1 MIVRIMGQ
9 GQWVLEPE
17 HLMELNELDR
27 ALEDRVA
34 AGDEPGMLEA
44 LKGLVEGVRAR
55 GIEVHAFDAGA
66 IARELG
72 NAKLVNTVM
81 LGAIADYLPFPA
93 EILKEAILVRFRERK
108 PGLAAVNEEA
118 FEAGRAAQAAT

>member
-44 LKGLVEGVRAR
+44 L
-55 GIEVHAFDAGA
+55 
-66 IARELG
+66 
-72 NAKLVNTVM
+72 
-81 LGAIADYLPFPA
+81 
-93 EILKEAILVRFRERK
+93 
-108 PGLAAVNEEA
+108 
-118 FEAGRAAQAAT
+118 

>member
-44 LKGLVEGVRAR
+44 LKGLVEGLRAR
-55 GIEVHAFDAGA
+55 GIEVPEDVLAESDLVLPDVDVTLEEM
-66 IARELG
+66 RELLEEISEYYG
-72 NAKLVNTVM
+72 L
-81 LGAIADYLPFPA
+81 IPDADDELSESDP
-93 EILKEAILVRFRERK
+93 ESTEL
-108 PGLAAVNEEA
+108 
-118 FEAGRAAQAAT
+118 

>member
-44 LKGLVEGVRAR
+44 LRGLVEGVRTR
-55 GIEVHAFDAGA
+55 GIEVPEDVLAESDLVLPDVDVTLEEM
-66 IARELG
+66 REL
-72 NAKLVNTVM
+72 LE
-81 LGAIADYLPFPA
+81 
-93 EILKEAILVRFRERK
+93 EISEYY
-108 PGLAAVNEEA
+108 GLIPDPDDELSESDP
-118 FEAGRAAQAAT
+118 ESTGP